1 MSLKSIC
8 AKCLPFLFGKADPVD
23 QERGGLLAR
32 ATNSCDPGALARVD
46 SINLADI
53 LHAPGT
59 EASWRDARDRLS
71 RFDIVDG
78 TGGVNPGDRRAIYY
92 LIHHLRPAS
101 VLEVGTHIGASTL
114 HIAAALSA
122 AAGEG
127 GTPGKLVSVDI
138 NDVNSTETQP
148 WLKYGSAM
156 SPAAMMRE
164 MGFNSFVDFITRDSH
179 DFLVSCQD
187 RFDFIF
193 LDGDHAAST
202 VYQEVPAALNLLN
215 PGGIILLHDY
225 FPGLKPLWSNGSLIP
240 GPFLATER
248 LRSEGARL
256 RVLPLGEL
264 PWPTKLGSHVTSL
277 ALLLQDR

>member
-8 AKCLPFLFGKADPVD
+8 AKCLRFLPGKANPGDR
-23 QERGGLLAR
+23 EREELHAR
-32 ATNSCDPGALARVD
+32 AAIHCDPGALAVFGG
-46 SINLADI
+46 INLMNV
-53 LHAPGT
+53 LGSPGA
-59 EASWRDARDRLS
+59 EAAWRRGQAKLG

-92 LIHHLRPAS
+92 LIHHLRPSS

-122 AAGEG
+122 VAGES

-138 NDVNSTETQP
+138 SDVNSTETRP
-148 WLKYGSAM
+148 WLKYGSTK
-156 SPAAMMRE
+156 SPGEMMRE
-164 MGFNSFVDFITRDSH
+164 MGFDSFVDFITNDSH

-193 LDGDHAAST
+193 LDGDHAATT
-202 VYQEVPAALNLLN
+202 VYQEVPAALKLLK
-215 PGGIILLHDY
+215 PGGFILLHDY
-225 FPGLKPLWSNGSLIP
+225 FPDLEPLWSNGSLIP
-240 GPFLATER
+240 GPYLAIER
-248 LRSEGARL
+248 LHSEGARL
-256 RVLPLGEL
+256 RVLPLGKL

>member
-8 AKCLPFLFGKADPVD
+8 AKCLPFLFGKANPVD
-23 QERGGLLAR
+23 QERKGLHAR
-32 ATNSCDPGALARVD
+32 AAIYCDPGALAAVGGLNLVD
-46 SINLADI
+46 V
-53 LHAPGT
+53 LHATGT
-59 EASWRDARDRLS
+59 ETSWREMQDKLG

-92 LIHHLRPAS
+92 LIHHLRPDA

-127 GTPGKLVSVDI
+127 CAPGKLVSVDI
-138 NDVNSTETQP
+138 NDINSTETRP

-156 SPAAMMRE
+156 SPAEMMRE
-164 MGFNSFVDFITRDSH
+164 MGFDSFVDFITRDSH
-179 DFLVSCQD
+179 DFLVTCKD

-193 LDGDHAAST
+193 LDGDHAAGT
-202 VYQEVPAALNLLN
+202 VYQEVPAALNLLK
-215 PGGIILLHDY
+215 PGGVILLHDY
-225 FPGLKPLWSNGSLIP
+225 FPGLEPLWSNGSLIP
-240 GPFLATER
+240 GPFLAIER

-256 RVLPLGEL
+256 RVLPLGGL

-277 ALLLQDR
+277 ALLLRDQ

>member
-8 AKCLPFLFGKADPVD
+8 AKCLPFLFGKANLVD
-23 QERGGLLAR
+23 QERKGLHAR
-32 ATNSCDPGALARVD
+32 AAIHCDPGALAAVGGLNLVD
-46 SINLADI
+46 V
-53 LHAPGT
+53 LHATGT
-59 EASWRDARDRLS
+59 ETAWREMQDKLG

-92 LIHHLRPAS
+92 LIHHLRPDA

-122 AAGEG
+122 PTEEG
-127 GTPGKLVSVDI
+127 CAPGKLVSVDI
-138 NDVNSTETQP
+138 NDVNSTETRP

-156 SPAAMMRE
+156 SPAEMVRE
-164 MGFNSFVDFITRDSH
+164 MKFDSFVDFITGDSH
-179 DFLVSCQD
+179 DFMVTCKD

-193 LDGDHAAST
+193 LDGDHAAGT
-202 VYQEVPAALNLLN
+202 VYQEVPAALKLLN

-225 FPGLKPLWSNGSLIP
+225 FPDLKPLWNNGSLIP
-240 GPFLATER
+240 GPCLAIER
-248 LRSEGARL
+248 LCNEGARL

-264 PWPTKLGSHVTSL
+264 PWPTKLGSRTTSL
-277 ALLLQDR
+277 ALLLRDQ

>member
-1 MSLKSIC
+1 MNLKAILS
-8 AKCLPFLFGKADPVD
+8 KFTSFLFRRHDPVSV
-23 QERGGLLAR
+23 ERAGLHAR
-32 ATNSCDPGALARVD
+32 PAIPCDPGALAGVD
-46 SINLADI
+46 DINLAEV
-53 LHAPGT
+53 LHAPDT
-59 EASWRDARDRLS
+59 EAAWRDARDRLG

-101 VLEVGTHIGASTL
+101 VLEIGTHIGASTL

-138 NDVNSTETQP
+138 NDVNSTEARP
-148 WLKYGSAM
+148 WLKYGSAT
-156 SPAAMMRE
+156 SPAEMMRE
-164 MGFNSFVDFITRDSH
+164 MGFDTFVDFVTRDSH

-193 LDGDHAAST
+193 LDGDHAAGT
-202 VYQEVPAALNLLN
+202 VYQEVPAALKLLK

-225 FPGLKPLWSNGSLIP
+225 FPDLKPLWSNGSLIP

-248 LRSEGARL
+248 LRGEGARL

-264 PWPTKLGSHVTSL
+264 PWPTKLGSQVTSL
-277 ALLLQDR
+277 ALLLRDR